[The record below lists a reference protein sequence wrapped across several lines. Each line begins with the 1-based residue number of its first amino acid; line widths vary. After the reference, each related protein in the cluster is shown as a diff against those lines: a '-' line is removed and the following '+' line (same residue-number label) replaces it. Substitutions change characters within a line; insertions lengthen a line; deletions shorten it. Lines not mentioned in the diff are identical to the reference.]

1 MTRRPDDQFPLLM
14 NLQDTIEYVGRGKDF
29 VLADIR
35 KAINPLP
42 AKKCG
47 REWIINRRTVEEYYR
62 D

>member
-14 NLQDTIEYVGRGKDF
+14 SLTDAAEYIGKSKDF
-29 VLADIR
+29 VLAEIR

-42 AKKCG
+42 AKKDG
-47 REWIINRRTVEEYYR
+47 SVWIINRRTVEEYYR